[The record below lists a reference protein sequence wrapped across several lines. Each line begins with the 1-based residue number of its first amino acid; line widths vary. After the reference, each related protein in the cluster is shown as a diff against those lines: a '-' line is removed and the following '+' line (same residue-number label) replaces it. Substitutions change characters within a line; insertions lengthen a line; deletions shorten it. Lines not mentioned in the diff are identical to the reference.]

1 MAGTGTLPQ
10 TTWDSHTLTLT
21 LTLTHTQTL
30 TLTLTQS
37 YSHWH
42 LNSHSH
48 TRSNHA
54 FTHARLTHAHRL
66 SHTLTLTH
74 THYTHN
80 QSYSRR
86 TLTHTYSH
94 PQSYLH
100 SLTLTLSRVHSYSH
114 SLTYSH
120 TGCVFLSHFQ
130 GAEEKYQGFK
140 HLKYERLS
148 VIWKNCALVLWW
160 SIFLYPTKCYASKST
175 PGPKAHSRTVLARSP
190 PQTWGKKNN
199 LPPGRID
206 HLTLSSDRWSAD
218 HWITSKNLNRSTL
231 DIITNS
237 RKKQFSK
244 NLKFQH
250 ARLVMLEFSKC
261 SRPQKKK
268 GIVPPSN
275 ILLSFHPTLGG
286 WSL

>member
-94 PQSYLH
+94 PQSHLH

-160 SIFLYPTKCYASKST
+160 SIFLYPTKCYASRST
-175 PGPKAHSRTVLARSP
+175 PGPKTHSHTRTVLARSP
-190 PQTWGKKNN
+190 PHTWGKKKK
-199 LPPGRID
+199 
-206 HLTLSSDRWSAD
+206 SA
-218 HWITSKNLNRSTL
+218 SRQNRSPNSKL
-231 DIITNS
+231 KSLKRWPLNHSKEFKLVDIGYNN
-237 RKKQFSK
+237 K
-244 NLKFQH
+244 
-250 ARLVMLEFSKC
+250 
-261 SRPQKKK
+261 
-268 GIVPPSN
+268 
-275 ILLSFHPTLGG
+275 
-286 WSL
+286 